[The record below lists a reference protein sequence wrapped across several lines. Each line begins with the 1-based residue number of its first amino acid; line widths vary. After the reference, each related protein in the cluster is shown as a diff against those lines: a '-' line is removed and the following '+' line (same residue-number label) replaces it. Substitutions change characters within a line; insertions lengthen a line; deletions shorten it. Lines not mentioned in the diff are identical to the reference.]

1 MTSFCAFQSSTLAT
15 QTSSNHMR
23 GLNQVSRLGRTA
35 VAGSATAPSFS
46 DDVSVED
53 ILSWTKQ
60 IKERFLTS
68 VEKIEKNSNNDEAT
82 WDDTVGAFSLA
93 LGESAE
99 ASAIV
104 TLPSM
109 THADASVRKASTQS
123 KDELKLLFDEVF
135 ARPNLYQAL
144 CRASPPTSSS
154 SSSSEDAYFDTLLK
168 QQFRRNGSHLE
179 NESSRNLLLQ
189 KRQELEQICSKFTT
203 SINEH
208 SDDTLE
214 FTEEELHGVDFSNFP
229 IADDESNKRIITLK
243 APFIKPIMQFATNSQ
258 TRKRLSIAMAKKC
271 QEDNTSHFLNA
282 LRLRQECADILG
294 YPSHAHYMLQSKMA
308 SNPERAESFLL
319 DLIDK
324 IKPQC
329 RKNIFILETL
339 KQEAE
344 ETETNKDD
352 SGSLQVWDTTYYQR
366 VYKAKTLG
374 VDEAKLKTYFPLKH
388 VQHEILSMYEELLNL
403 KFSKVEDAEVWHP
416 DVECYSVSP
425 AGTNDILGYFYFDIF
440 PRKGKYS
447 HQCVYPLRPSY
458 HNQDSQQF
466 VKPACVNIGNLNPM
480 KDGEPSLLLFS
491 EVVTFFHEFGH
502 VMHCVLSQSKHSLQA
517 WAWSAVPW
525 PGGVEQDFLEVPSM
539 MLENFVWQPDILRRL
554 SHHIEDGSS
563 LSEDDISALSKS
575 RFMMEGYNRS
585 RYLAMALYDLKVH
598 SPTNKDGLYEYN
610 GESYD
615 AISLYHAMMT
625 DISGIS
631 QIPESFPVASWF
643 HPMMGYDA
651 GYYSYIWSETYAA
664 DLFSEFE
671 KLKGTSIID
680 PTLGKKYKECILKP
694 CAMID
699 GNSMLRS
706 FLGREP
712 SNQAFLN
719 RMMSS

>member
-1 MTSFCAFQSSTLAT
+1 MLEK
-15 QTSSNHMR
+15 
-23 GLNQVSRLGRTA
+23 GLHPMSRFGRRTA
-35 VAGSATAPSFS
+35 IAGSAAPSFS
-46 DDVSVED
+46 NDVSVED
-53 ILSWTKQ
+53 IETWTKQ
-60 IKERFLTS
+60 IKDSFLTS
-68 VEKIEKNSNNDEAT
+68 VAKIEESSDGT

-99 ASAIV
+99 ASAMV

-135 ARPNLYQAL
+135 ARPNLYHAL
-144 CRASPPTSSS
+144 CRTSP
-154 SSSSEDAYFDTLLK
+154 SSEDAYFDGLLK

-179 NESSRNLLLQ
+179 NDSSRKVLLQ
-189 KRQELEQICSKFTT
+189 KRQELEKICSEFTT

-229 IADDESNKRIITLK
+229 VANDDNGSNKRIITLK
-243 APFIKPIMQFATNSQ
+243 APFVKPIMQFATNSK
-258 TRKRLSIAMAKKC
+258 TRQKVSIAMAKKC

-324 IKPQC
+324 IKPQS
-329 RKNIFILETL
+329 RKNISILETL
-339 KQEAE
+339 KQEE
-344 ETETNKDD
+344 GDNDGE
-352 SGSLQVWDTTYYQR
+352 GLQVWDTSYYQR

-388 VQHEILSMYEELLNL
+388 VQHQILSMYEELLNL
-403 KFSKVEDAEVWHP
+403 KFNKLQDAEVWHP

-425 AGTNDILGYFYFDIF
+425 AGSDEESDILGYFYFDIF

-458 HNQDSQQF
+458 YHQDSKHI
-466 VKPACVNIGNLNPM
+466 VKPACVNIGNLNPT
-480 KDGEPSLLLFS
+480 KDGKPSLLLFS

-563 LSEDDISALSKS
+563 LSEEDITALSKS
-575 RFMMEGYNRS
+575 RFVMEGYNRS

-598 SPTNKDGLYEYN
+598 SPTNNDGLYEYN

-615 AISLYHAMMT
+615 AISLYDAMMT

-664 DLFSEFE
+664 DLFGEFE
-671 KLKGTSIID
+671 KLQGTSIID
-680 PTLGKKYKECILKP
+680 PSLGKKYKECILNP